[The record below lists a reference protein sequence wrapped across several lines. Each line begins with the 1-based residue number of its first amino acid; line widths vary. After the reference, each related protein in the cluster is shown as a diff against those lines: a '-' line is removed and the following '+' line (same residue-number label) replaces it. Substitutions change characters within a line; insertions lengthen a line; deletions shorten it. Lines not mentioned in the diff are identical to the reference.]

1 MYAKKRFWLALVVAG
16 GGLMW
21 FFKGAPNPKPE
32 TSPAETT
39 KTDDSVTVA
48 KGLFDL
54 IVPGAHQGDLKPN
67 EVVQSAEAAEIF
79 QAVMGEGLDGTGLS
93 NFAPGAGPNPEN
105 TASSTGRSEDQG
117 EGDLMH
123 RVRLQNKLTHLSFE
137 SPALLNDAIKAAAEV
152 RESTIADPEINK
164 LLIAAATRCA
174 QEQGSTPDGQRFLVE
189 VFNAF
194 LDQRK
199 RDPQAQANAAEI
211 IRVVQDEAL
220 AKQMRD
226 TWAERFNEARVPASE
241 ER

>member
-21 FFKGAPNPKPE
+21 FFKGAPNPSPE

-39 KTDDSVTVA
+39 KTDDSVKVA

-54 IVPGAHQGDLKPN
+54 IMPGGHQGDSKPN
-67 EVVQSAEAAEIF
+67 EVVQSAEAAEVF
-79 QAVMGEGLDGTGLS
+79 QAVMGDGLDGTGLNS
-93 NFAPGAGPNPEN
+93 QAPAASPAPEVSALANDNSDVRENLQEKVSHMSFEN
-105 TASSTGRSEDQG
+105 TA
-117 EGDLMH
+117 L
-123 RVRLQNKLTHLSFE
+123 V
-137 SPALLNDAIKAAAEV
+137 NDAIKTAVAI
-152 RESTIADPEINK
+152 RESNVSDAEINK
-164 LLIAAATRCA
+164 QLIAAATRCA